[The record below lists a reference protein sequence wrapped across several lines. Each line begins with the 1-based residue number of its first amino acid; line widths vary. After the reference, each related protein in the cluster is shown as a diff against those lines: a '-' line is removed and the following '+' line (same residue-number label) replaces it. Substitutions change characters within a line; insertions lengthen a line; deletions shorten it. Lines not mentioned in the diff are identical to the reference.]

1 MEKMEM
7 VYKSEALKNG
17 WAGIGSHKTWWF
29 DTAEQYSKIY
39 SLDRQ
44 GIPIVWDDEVFNV
57 EETRQCTGENT
68 CTIILVDKK
77 KKALVLIHKDLDNV
91 QILGGVNKE
100 VSWEDYN
107 KYGLWAVKKHCTG
120 YELEAVIF
128 NPNIKTLENK
138 FKVVKAII
146 KKVIET
152 RNLTIGKDHDESASK
167 KDTED

>member
-1 MEKMEM
+1 MEQMEM
-7 VYKSEALKNG
+7 IYQSEALSNG

-39 SLDRQ
+39 TLDRQ
-44 GIPIVWDDEVFNV
+44 GIPIVWDDEVFSV
-57 EETRQCTGENT
+57 EETRQCTKDDT
-68 CTIILVDKK
+68 CTIILTDKK

-91 QILGGVNKE
+91 QILGGVEKE
-100 VSWEDYN
+100 LFWEDYN
-107 KYGLWAVKKHCTG
+107 RQGLWAVKKYCTG

-128 NPNIKTLENK
+128 NPNIKTLEK

-152 RNLTIGKDHDESASK
+152 RNIIRGKDHEPASK
-167 KDTED
+167 KDKAN